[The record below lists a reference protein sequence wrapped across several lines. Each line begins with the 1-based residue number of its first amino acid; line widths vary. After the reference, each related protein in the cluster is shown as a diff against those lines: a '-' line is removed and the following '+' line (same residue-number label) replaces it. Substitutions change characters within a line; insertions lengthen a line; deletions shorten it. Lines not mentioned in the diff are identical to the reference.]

1 MKRTMIAV
9 AIGAALLMG
18 VAFAHDHEEFEG
30 WMKTTNASFGS
41 MRKTVEAKQGPET
54 AASAEKL
61 AGVFEHVQA
70 HFEDHHME
78 DGIKFAKT
86 GREAAKDLAAAANA
100 GDWEKASADL
110 KTIGGTCQGCHAA
123 HREKSPDGSYK
134 MK

>member
-1 MKRTMIAV
+1 MKRATIAV
-9 AIGAALLMG
+9 IIGAAMLLC

-30 WMKTTNASFGS
+30 WMKTTSATFGGL
-41 MRKTVEAKQGPET
+41 RKTVEAKQGPET

-61 AGVFEHVQA
+61 AGVFEHVKS
-70 HFEDHHME
+70 HFEEHHME
-78 DGIKFAKT
+78 DGINFAKT
-86 GREAAKDLAAAANA
+86 GHEAAKDLEAAAKS

-123 HREKSPDGSYK
+123 HREKLPDGSYK